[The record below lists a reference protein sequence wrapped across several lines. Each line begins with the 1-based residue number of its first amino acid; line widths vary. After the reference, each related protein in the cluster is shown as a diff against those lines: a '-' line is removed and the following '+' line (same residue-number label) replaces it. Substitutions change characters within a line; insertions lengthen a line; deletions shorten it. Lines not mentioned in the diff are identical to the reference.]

1 MKTSA
6 HQRRLRV
13 FTVIVTVFGGALAL
27 APSALAEGATTSV
40 PGVSDTL
47 AQTASQAGDALDA
60 ASDAVNGA
68 YDEMPLVAAVP
79 QPVPARPAPAEGPST
94 DGGQAGG
101 SPGSHGSS
109 ESQQGTVPASSESG
123 DVSQPKPP
131 PAYASNSPAG
141 SGAAHGGKGSGGH
154 GQNNS
159 TSQSAASS
167 ATTIQIAPINVVI
180 LIGSNGAVH
189 VANIAS
195 ANSSATNTN
204 GTIQV
209 IGAPHPGGAANG
221 PANGPANGLE
231 GVRDSMT
238 QAIASLA
245 TNATAA
251 ISVALDWNWDWN
263 WTWDPSS
270 LPGWSGS
277 RPPATNPHGHGDS
290 TTSAH
295 RVPRAADSNG
305 SSAPALDA
313 SGSSAGNDED
323 RSSSSSIVQ
332 IPAKQPVFPAVDGLP
347 APGAPAGGGISTFTL
362 LVGALAALL
371 FQFVS
376 AAGLLGRRLSLAGMG
391 WQRQAFLSPPQR
403 PG

>member
-1 MKTSA
+1 MKASA

-13 FTVIVTVFGGALAL
+13 FTAIVTVVGGALAL
-27 APSALAEGATTSV
+27 APSALAGGATTSV
-40 PGVSDTL
+40 QGVSDTL

-60 ASDAVNGA
+60 ASDAANGA
-68 YDEMPLVAAVP
+68 YEEMPLVEAVP
-79 QPVPARPAPAEGPST
+79 QPVPAPPAPTEGPST
-94 DGGQAGG
+94 DGGQTGG
-101 SPGSHGSS
+101 SPGSDGSS
-109 ESQQGTVPASSESG
+109 ESQQGTVPASSEPD
-123 DVSQPKPP
+123 DVSPPKPP
-131 PAYASNSPAG
+131 PAHASNSPAG
-141 SGAAHGGKGSGGH
+141 SGAAHGGKGSGGR

-221 PANGPANGLE
+221 PANGLE

-238 QAIASLA
+238 QANASLA
-245 TNATAA
+245 TNVTAA

-263 WTWDPSS
+263 WSWDPGS

-305 SSAPALDA
+305 SSARALDA
-313 SGSSAGNDED
+313 SGSSAGNDGD

-347 APGAPAGGGISTFTL
+347 APGGPAGGGISTFTL